1 MARRMAEAVS
11 EGLKLASSV
20 VFDPRPFFLLPLKPI
35 LYCENMPDGAAY
47 RGNSSGS

>member
-35 LYCENMPDGAAY
+35 LSCENMPYVD
-47 RGNSSGS
+47 NHD